1 MGNKGPR
8 IRGVKCLMN
17 QGRRKPRARDE
28 ESNYKYKE
36 ETFEERPIL
45 LKFKEGENI
54 ALTLHF
60 VQPQEYIEV
69 FRG

>member
-1 MGNKGPR
+1 LFPYLLFPPA
-8 IRGVKCLMN
+8 IIFPVIF
-17 QGRRKPRARDE
+17 
-28 ESNYKYKE
+28 Y

-45 LKFKEGENI
+45 SKFKEGENI
-54 ALTLHF
+54 ALSLHF

>member
-1 MGNKGPR
+1 M
-8 IRGVKCLMN
+8 VYLF
-17 QGRRKPRARDE
+17 RKE
-28 ESNYKYKE
+28 I
-36 ETFEERPIL
+36 FEEHPIL
-45 LKFKEGENI
+45 SKFKESENI